1 MLPISRLIGLA
12 AHRTQH
18 PEDLPMITRNGT
30 TPIDRTISRRR
41 LLGRSAALAG
51 GLVLARPLFAGAH
64 STPAASDTAPDV
76 TFTVTADAIKG
87 PAEIV
92 SGINH
97 VTVENQTGQDG
108 VHSLTMQ
115 LPEGVTN
122 DDLVKLQQSEDAPV
136 PDWWMKA
143 TMVGNPDWPVAGGVS
158 EGYIDYPA
166 GNYAIMNIF
175 GSQWTTFTVKDG
187 ATKAPEPASDI
198 AVETKLMNF
207 TGLDDGIAAGRH
219 LWKVT
224 NTDMVAH
231 EMAFIRVPAATT
243 TVDEIIET
251 LMSSEDL
258 SKLPAGY
265 ASMPGGTGIITPGVS
280 MWLSVDL
287 PAGDY
292 AAVCFAPDGWNG
304 PPHALMGMIKV
315 FSVS

>member
-1 MLPISRLIGLA
+1 MFI
-12 AHRTQH
+12 
-18 PEDLPMITRNGT
+18 RNGT
-30 TPIDRTISRRR
+30 PSIERTFSRRQ
-41 LLGRSAALAG
+41 LLRSGAALTGA
-51 GLVLARPLFAGAH
+51 LVLARPLLAVAAPAQE
-64 STPAASDTAPDV
+64 STAASAV
-76 TFTVTADAIKG
+76 TFTVTGDTIKG
-87 PAEIV
+87 PAEVV

-108 VHSLTMQ
+108 VHVLTMQ
-115 LPEGVTN
+115 LPKGVTK
-122 DDLVKLQQSEDAPV
+122 DDIAKLNEQQDAPV
-136 PDWWMKA
+136 PDWWLQA
-143 TMVGNPDWPVAGGVS
+143 TMVGNPDWPVAGGTS

-166 GNYAIMNIF
+166 GTYAIINIF

-187 ATKAPEPASDI
+187 GTKTSEPASDV

-207 TGLDDGIAAGRH
+207 SGLDTGTPPGRH

-231 EMAFIRVPAATT
+231 EMAFMRVPAATT
-243 TVDEIIET
+243 TVDEIIKT

-258 SKLPAGY
+258 SKLPEGY

-280 MWLSVDL
+280 MWLYVDL

-304 PPHALMGMIKV
+304 PPHAMMGMIRV

>member
-1 MLPISRLIGLA
+1 MFI
-12 AHRTQH
+12 
-18 PEDLPMITRNGT
+18 RNGT
-30 TPIDRTISRRR
+30 PSIEPTYSRRR
-41 LLGRSAALAG
+41 ILRSGAVLTGGFILAQPLLAKASPAQESIAA
-51 GLVLARPLFAGAH
+51 
-64 STPAASDTAPDV
+64 TDV
-76 TFTVTADAIKG
+76 TFTVTAGAIKG
-87 PAEIV
+87 PAELE

-97 VTVENQTGQDG
+97 VTVANQTGQDG
-108 VHSLTMQ
+108 VHVLTML
-115 LPEGVTN
+115 LPKGVSK
-122 DDLVKLQQSEDAPV
+122 DDIAKLNEQEDAPV
-136 PDWWMKA
+136 PDWWLQA
-143 TMVGNPDWPVAGGVS
+143 TMVGNPDWPVAGGTS

-166 GNYAIMNIF
+166 GTYAIMNIF

-187 ATKAPEPASDI
+187 AAKVSEPASDV

-207 TGLDDGIAAGRH
+207 SGLDDGIPAGRH

-231 EMAFIRVPAATT
+231 EMAFLRVPAATT

-251 LMSSEDL
+251 LMNSEDL

-304 PPHALMGMIKV
+304 PPHAMMGMIKV
-315 FSVS
+315 FTVK